1 MCKRHVCPL
10 RISEVA
16 CQPKIRN
23 SFKMNSVSGSR
34 TLVGL
39 RQMLRTKQMHTNS
52 KEEQIWGREG
62 QVEISPESKE
72 AAYGCG

>member
-1 MCKRHVCPL
+1 
-10 RISEVA
+10 
-16 CQPKIRN
+16 
-23 SFKMNSVSGSR
+23 MNSVSGSH

-39 RQMLRTKQMHTNS
+39 RQMLRTKQIYTNS